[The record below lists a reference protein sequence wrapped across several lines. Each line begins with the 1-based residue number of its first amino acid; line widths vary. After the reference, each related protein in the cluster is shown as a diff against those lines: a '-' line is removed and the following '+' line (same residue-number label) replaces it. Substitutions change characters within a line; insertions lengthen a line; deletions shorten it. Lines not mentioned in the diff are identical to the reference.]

1 MMFERLPALEPL
13 HFFSIS
19 LEGAYLKENTP
30 FQKKHLLPSTFK
42 YFNQEE
48 EAKVFFGFNEKG
60 LRFQFQVFTEVKE
73 VVYPDYRKGDSIELF
88 IDTRNL
94 QSAGYITKFCHH
106 FVLFPSK
113 VEGFFIKEV
122 TRFRNDDAHFLAES
136 KDFQVEVDAQKKF
149 YLIDVFIPSFSL
161 HGYDISKF
169 DKLGF
174 TYRINITGRDP
185 INFSLSPKEFV
196 IERNPYFWSTLT
208 LKNE

>member
-1 MMFERLPALEPL
+1 MFERLPALEPL
-13 HFFSIS
+13 HFFSVS
-19 LEGAYLKENTP
+19 LEGAYLKENMP
-30 FQKKHLLPSTFK
+30 FQKKHLLPSTSK
-42 YFNQEE
+42 YFDEE
-48 EAKVFFGFNEKG
+48 EGAKVFFGFNEKG

-73 VVYPDYRKGDSIELF
+73 VVYPDFRKGDSIEIF
-88 IDTRNL
+88 IDTRNVK
-94 QSAGYITKFCHH
+94 SSGYITKFCHH

-113 VEGFFIKEV
+113 VDGFFIKEV
-122 TRFRNDDAHFLAES
+122 SRFRNDDSHFLAES
-136 KDFQVEVDAQKKF
+136 KDFQVEVDHQKKF
-149 YLIDVFIPSFSL
+149 YLIDIFIPSFSL

-174 TYRINITGRDP
+174 TYRINITGKDP